1 MAKWVRSYP
10 FVESKLMS
18 LLHTIV
24 SFIVALGVLIVVHE
38 YGHYLVARLCRVK
51 VLRFSVGFGRPLMTR
66 RLGADQTEWVIA
78 AVPFGG
84 YVKMLDEREGPVA
97 PEEAHRAFNRQ
108 SVWRRFFIV
117 IAGPAFNFLFAILV
131 YCGLYMHGLPEA
143 RPVLAAP
150 PAESIAAL
158 AGLRAGDTVRAV
170 DGQSVTTWQE
180 VRWRVLQAALQ
191 REPVRLETINE
202 RGHIAAATL
211 DLSGYPAAEVEADAL
226 ERIGL
231 RLYRPPLDPVL
242 GQVVAGGPAERA
254 GLASG
259 DRIVSAAGKPVGSWE
274 ALVEAVRAHPGVP
287 LELVVERQGA
297 RRTVEVLPDVVEA
310 GDARIGRINAG
321 PHVPASHAE
330 KMLVRVQYGPL
341 ESLTRAV
348 GKTTDIA
355 VFSLKMLGRMLV
367 GEVSWKHL
375 SGPVTIADFAGQSA
389 SLGWISY
396 LTFLALISISL
407 GVLNLLPIPL
417 LDGGHLMYYAIEIV
431 KGRPV
436 SERAMELGQRV
447 GLALLLVMMAF
458 AFYNDLNRLL
468 TG

>member
-1 MAKWVRSYP
+1 V
-10 FVESKLMS
+10 S
-18 LLHTIV
+18 LLHTV
-24 SFIVALGVLIVVHE
+24 VAFIVALGVLIVVHE
-38 YGHYLVARLCRVK
+38 YGHYLAARLCRVK
-51 VLRFSVGFGRPLMTR
+51 VLRFSVGFGRPLATW
-66 RLGADQTEWVIA
+66 RLGADRTEWVIA

-84 YVKMLDEREGPVA
+84 YVKMLDEREGAVA
-97 PEEAHRAFNRQ
+97 PAEAGRAFNRQ

-117 IAGPAFNFLFAILV
+117 VAGPVFNFLFAILV
-131 YCGLYMHGLPEA
+131 YAGLYLYGLPEA
-143 RPVLAAP
+143 RPVLGTP
-150 PAESIAAL
+150 PAGSVAAA
-158 AGLRAGDTVRAV
+158 AGLRTGDTVRAV
-170 DGQSVTTWQE
+170 DGETVATWQE

-202 RGHIAAATL
+202 RGHIAVATL
-211 DLSGYPAAEVEADAL
+211 DLTGYPAAEVEADAL

-242 GQVVAGGPAERA
+242 GQIVGGSPAERA
-254 GLASG
+254 GLATG
-259 DRIVSAAGKPVGSWE
+259 DRVVRAAGKPVETWE
-274 ALVEAVRAHPGVP
+274 ALVEAVRSHPGVP
-287 LELVVERQGA
+287 LPLVVERDGA
-297 RRTVEVLPDVVEA
+297 RRAVEVLPDVVAA
-310 GDARIGRINAG
+310 GEARIGRIGAG
-321 PHVPASHAE
+321 PYVPASHAE
-330 KMLVRVQYGPL
+330 RMLVRVQHGPL
-341 ESLTRAV
+341 QSLARAV
-348 GKTTDIA
+348 EKTADIS
-355 VFSLKMLGRMLV
+355 VFSLKMLGRMLI